1 MEKLTFN
8 NTNMYLIPAEKFK
21 TFSVVLKFFV
31 PMEEETAGLN
41 GVFPFV
47 LKSGSKNYPD
57 MTEIS
62 KALESY
68 YGGVFDVSVRKKGDL
83 QEIDFYFEFLSPS
96 FSEDSQIDN
105 CISFI
110 KEVILNPK
118 KEGNGFS
125 KAYTELEKSNL
136 IDYIDGV
143 INDKKEY
150 TALRLI
156 EEMFKG
162 EPYGLFESGTKE
174 SVLKITPENLFSQYE
189 KVIKNA
195 HLEIFISG
203 NAPLH
208 KIADGLKVFA
218 QDSRED
224 IPKTKLYDKE
234 LKEPNV
240 IEEKVDT
247 VQGKFGLGFK
257 TGVASNS
264 EDYFKLTL
272 FNSVFGS
279 GPTSKLFMNVRE
291 KMSLCYYVYS
301 RLDRLKGIMTVFT
314 GCDREKF
321 KTAYDEIFNQLSE
334 CKKGNIKD
342 EEIENAKSFLTTV
355 LKQTS
360 DSQRSLNEFYMTGIL
375 SGNLITPEEYIK
387 KINETTK
394 EDIVRLAE
402 NIEIQTEFYLK

>member
-21 TFSVVLKFFV
+21 TFSVTLKFFV
-31 PMEEETAGLN
+31 PLSEETAGLN

-57 MTEIS
+57 MIALS
-62 KALESY
+62 KVLESY
-68 YGGVFDVSVRKKGDL
+68 YGGIFDVSVRKKGDL
-83 QEIDFYFEFLSPS
+83 QEIDFYFEFLSPC
-96 FSEDSQIDN
+96 FADESQIEN
-105 CISFI
+105 CVSFI
-110 KEVILNPK
+110 KEVLLNPK
-118 KEGNGFS
+118 KDGNGFS
-125 KAYTELEKSNL
+125 KAYTDIEKSNL

-150 TALRLI
+150 TAVRLI

-162 EPYGLFESGTKE
+162 EPFSIFESGTKE
-174 SVLKITPENLFSQYE
+174 SVLKINPENLFSQYE
-189 KVIKNA
+189 KVINNA

-203 NAPLH
+203 NAPLE
-208 KIADGLKVFA
+208 KIADGLKAFTETA
-218 QDSRED
+218 RED
-224 IPKTKLYDKE
+224 IPKTKLYDKNNE
-234 LKEPNV
+234 KPDV
-240 IEEKVDT
+240 VEEKIDT

-257 TGVASNS
+257 TGVKADS

-272 FNSVFGS
+272 LNSVFGS

-291 KMSLCYYVYS
+291 KLSLCYYVYS
-301 RLDRLKGIMTVFT
+301 RLDRLKGIMTIFT

-321 KTAYDEIFNQLSE
+321 TTAYDEIFNQLSL
-334 CKKGNIKD
+334 CKSGEISD
-342 EEIENAKSFLTTV
+342 EEIGNAKSFLTTV

-375 SGNLITPEEYIK
+375 AGSVITPEEYIR
-387 KINETTK
+387 KITETTK
-394 EDIVRLAE
+394 EDIVRLAQ
-402 NIEIQTEFYLK
+402 NIKLETEFYLK